1 MAKHFLVSLKWKMM
15 KHEILGALQFLKH
28 HFQDFSGTKRYSC
41 ALFPSFPPKKAL
53 QPISPS
59 AQVRRN
65 SKYYVVSVLG
75 VLLGISSLVFT
86 VWCIEVDEN
95 GRGFDDQ
102 GRKGR
107 EEETFLAGGWN
118 SICIYICI
126 RVDRYVSFSQFYF
139 LKVVLSEQY

>member
-1 MAKHFLVSLKWKMM
+1 MGDGEHGEAIAGKFEVENDEAWDF
-15 KHEILGALQFLKH
+15 GGFAVFQTPALQVQK
-28 HFQDFSGTKRYSC
+28 GTSKC
-41 ALFPSFPPKKAL
+41 TFPPKK
-53 QPISPS
+53 STSGTS

-107 EEETFLAGGWN
+107 EEETFSAGGWN
-118 SICIYICI
+118 SICIYTYIYI
-126 RVDRYVSFSQFYF
+126 YV
-139 LKVVLSEQY
+139 